1 MTKLQDAID
10 TGMEAPK
17 SMWVRAVHLPSSKVL
32 TRHSGSLSYL
42 INPYASFFLV
52 KVYVDQLMVVIS
64 RMKSCDYE
72 VLIKSE

>member
-10 TGMEAPK
+10 TRTEAPK
-17 SMWVRAVHLPSSKVL
+17 SMRIRAVHLSSSKVL
-32 TRHSGSLSYL
+32 MRHPGSFSYL

-64 RMKSCDYE
+64 RTKLCDYE